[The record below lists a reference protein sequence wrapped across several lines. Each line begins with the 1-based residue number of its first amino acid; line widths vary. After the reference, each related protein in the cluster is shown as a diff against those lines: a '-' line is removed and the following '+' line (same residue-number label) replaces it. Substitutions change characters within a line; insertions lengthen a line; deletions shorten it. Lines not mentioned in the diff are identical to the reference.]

1 MKFTTTLLLLIVTIS
16 SYSQKIVSAQPQ
28 ISLTEIDKKEIID
41 SLTKKLDEFYI
52 RPNSVQNIK
61 NKLSE
66 NYKNGNYQKSSTP
79 NEFAS
84 MLTTDLID
92 ISKDLHFSVL
102 YNQQWVD
109 DQQKSKDA
117 LLQKR
122 IKAQALAEAKK
133 KNLGFQQARILEGNV
148 GYLEFT
154 YFHDPVEASEIATTT
169 MQFLSNTDALI
180 IDLRKNNGGAMEMG
194 QFLSSYLFYNKDLP
208 LYKYYYYESGRKKI
222 DREMWLLPSVPGKR
236 LDEIDVYILTSG
248 ITFSAAEWMSYS
260 LQNLKR
266 VTIVGEQTAG
276 GAHPIDRKILT
287 KGFSANI
294 PFGEVKDPITKL
306 DFEGRGVTPDV
317 ACKSEEAENTAHL
330 LALQKLSSNNKDS
343 SGAIDWI
350 IPVVKNR
357 QNPTSVDSKTLK
369 SYQGKYGKSQLLYE
383 NNNLYYKWN
392 NTVSFLLTPLQKD
405 LFLVDG
411 IDDFR
416 IKIMMEKNTITGIK
430 RIYHDGLEKKYLK
443 ELAK

>member
-1 MKFTTTLLLLIVTIS
+1 MKHFIILLFSIVSILT
-16 SYSQKIVSAQPQ
+16 YSQDKNRSGVENN
-28 ISLTEIDKKEIID
+28 LTEIDKKEIID
-41 SLTKKLDEFYI
+41 SLTKKLSEFYI
-52 RPNSVQNIK
+52 RPNAIQNIK
-61 NKLSE
+61 TQLEDKLKKG
-66 NYKNGNYQKSSTP
+66 NYKKSNNP
-79 NEFAS
+79 NDFAS

-92 ISKDLHFSVL
+92 ISKDLHFSVMH
-102 YNQQWVD
+102 NQQWVD
-109 DQQKSKDA
+109 DQLKSKDA
-117 LLQKR
+117 VLEQQVKN
-122 IKAQALAEAKK
+122 AELILSKK
-133 KNLGFQQARILEGNV
+133 KNFGFQQSRILEGNV

-154 YFHDPVEASEIATTT
+154 YFHDPVEAGEVASTA

-194 QFLSSYLFYNKDLP
+194 QFLSSYLYYGKDLP

-236 LDEIDVYILTSG
+236 LENIDVYILTSNT
-248 ITFSAAEWMSYS
+248 TFSAAEWMSYS

-287 KGFSANI
+287 KGFSVNI
-294 PFGEVKDPITKL
+294 PIGEVQDPITKS

-317 ACKSEEAENTAHL
+317 ACKSEDALNVAHL
-330 LALQKLSSNNKDS
+330 LALQKLSLKNKDS
-343 SGAIDWI
+343 AADINWM

-357 QNPTSVDSKTLK
+357 QKPTIVSPEILK
-369 SYQGKYGKSQLLYE
+369 SYQGKYGKGQLAYE

-392 NTVSFLLTPLQKD
+392 KAITILLTPLQED
-405 LFLVDG
+405 LFIVNG

-416 IKIMMEKNTITGIK
+416 IKVIVEKGKAVAIK
-430 RIYHDGLEKKYLK
+430 RIYQNGQEKIAPK
-443 ELAK
+443 E